1 MYRFK
6 NNSNRSLN
14 IKAACKHKVT
24 LLSFPSLEPR
34 KAIMFP
40 RYVVVS
46 MDETKPQPLHVTK
59 ASLSYFIVP
68 IICSF
73 FEFFEHG
80 SIGFS

>member
-6 NNSNRSLN
+6 NNYNRSLN
-14 IKAACKHKVT
+14 IKAAQAQGYLT
-24 LLSFPSLEPR
+24 MSFPSLEPR

-68 IICSF
+68 IIP
-73 FEFFEHG
+73 
-80 SIGFS
+80 